1 MSAVTSAGA
10 RDFILP
16 DLGEGLTEAELI
28 GWKVAVVG
36 AVMTTLAAVGIA
48 LVGRYGLR
56 QPPRELAGVLAGSQ
70 TQPAV
75 LAFANER
82 TGFDTRVGLGY
93 ALVYPA
99 AMIAKILI
107 AQMLAGLP
115 G

>member
-1 MSAVTSAGA
+1 MLTFLAYAGSRAGERFVGAVTS
-10 RDFILP
+10 DV
-16 DLGEGLTEAELI
+16 

-107 AQMLAGLP
+107 AQLLAGLP